1 MSQVNQAFEPDA
13 AADPKEVEMSAEGAE
28 KEAKTPIVKKPIQ
41 YANHPFPGFKPYP
54 ERGCT
59 DALCIIVF
67 LFAFVGWMVLLG
79 FSVTKG
85 KPEIITHSTDY
96 KGNVCGVYLGKNKK
110 GTENSWKEGTAPHVD
125 IKKAKKGVFPRMVDD
140 FVRLIP
146 TDATD
151 LPSVSDI
158 SITTFCA
165 EECPKKGSIFCTYK
179 YSKEQAEKKGWESSP
194 LKLNSAAEIKAKKYL
209 LITATLS
216 RDTVAK
222 DITLLNN
229 ACAGTGWTEK
239 DKTDCKNIFYNCDIT
254 VVDTTSIMGRCV
266 PSVTPDDD
274 MEEERCI
281 NPLKSDNC
289 TLLPTDKDYWQSCVK
304 DSNGIMKKV
313 KYPCK
318 WEGGE
323 KKKCLVQTD
332 RKRCKEIEDKKEV
345 TSVEIPQAAMTTKIL
360 KNLQSFS
367 KYVQDVKTAAGPVA
381 LCGMGFSVVV
391 GLLFLVVVGRIA
403 GCFVWFSILLT
414 FVALVTLAF
423 LALIRGGIIAGDVVP
438 GSVAE
443 ITPVGLE
450 TSNEYVDYYKVA
462 GIVFSILSL
471 LFFVTILFLRK
482 KIVEAIKIIKIS
494 ANAVV
499 DNFKIVFWPIISFTF
514 IGAFTVLFI
523 LIGCLLMASVDSED
537 YDPAKA
543 LNQTNVD
550 MMDEAF
556 LTVTQY
562 TGDDTLK
569 YFAIYDLVMWLWV
582 CELVQAIGIFVIG
595 GTVTHWYFTP
605 KGTKQESL
613 GNTSRCARCQE
624 GGMSGA
630 LCVAMK
636 RHFGTAVFGSAII
649 AIIQT
654 IRIAVAYMLKQ
665 MKGGP
670 DNRLVKCMKGCVS
683 CCLGCFE
690 KCAKYLSKNAYIY
703 TSIHGSSFC
712 YSSYKSFLTIFNNL
726 LRFGATGLSSGLIML
741 FGKVFVTFAST
752 VACYLWLSR
761 SADYSRFESENYID
775 AKGTVFV
782 CAVVAVMAFIVAE
795 VFFGVYEIT
804 SDSIMLSYCLDIDN
818 GGAAFKDK
826 LGEEYELKKAPE
838 DEHEDEINHE
848 EDKKFC
854 CGPCACK

>member
-179 YSKEQAEKKGWESSP
+179 YSQEQAEKGDETWESIP

-209 LITATLS
+209 LKTATLS

-229 ACAGTGWTEK
+229 ACAGNTEIE
-239 DKTDCKNIFYNCDIT
+239 KTDCKNIFYNCDIT

-323 KKKCLVQTD
+323 KKKMLGTNRQKKVQ
-332 RKRCKEIEDKKEV
+332 RNR
-345 TSVEIPQAAMTTKIL
+345 
-360 KNLQSFS
+360 
-367 KYVQDVKTAAGPVA
+367 
-381 LCGMGFSVVV
+381 
-391 GLLFLVVVGRIA
+391 R
-403 GCFVWFSILLT
+403 
-414 FVALVTLAF
+414 
-423 LALIRGGIIAGDVVP
+423 
-438 GSVAE
+438 
-443 ITPVGLE
+443 
-450 TSNEYVDYYKVA
+450 
-462 GIVFSILSL
+462 
-471 LFFVTILFLRK
+471 
-482 KIVEAIKIIKIS
+482 
-494 ANAVV
+494 
-499 DNFKIVFWPIISFTF
+499 
-514 IGAFTVLFI
+514 
-523 LIGCLLMASVDSED
+523 
-537 YDPAKA
+537 
-543 LNQTNVD
+543 
-550 MMDEAF
+550 
-556 LTVTQY
+556 
-562 TGDDTLK
+562 
-569 YFAIYDLVMWLWV
+569 
-582 CELVQAIGIFVIG
+582 
-595 GTVTHWYFTP
+595 
-605 KGTKQESL
+605 
-613 GNTSRCARCQE
+613 QE
-624 GGMSGA
+624 GSN
-630 LCVAMK
+630 L
-636 RHFGTAVFGSAII
+636 RRDSASSNDHENI
-649 AIIQT
+649 
-654 IRIAVAYMLKQ
+654 
-665 MKGGP
+665 
-670 DNRLVKCMKGCVS
+670 
-683 CCLGCFE
+683 E
-690 KCAKYLSKNAYIY
+690 K
-703 TSIHGSSFC
+703 
-712 YSSYKSFLTIFNNL
+712 
-726 LRFGATGLSSGLIML
+726 
-741 FGKVFVTFAST
+741 
-752 VACYLWLSR
+752 
-761 SADYSRFESENYID
+761 SAEFQQVR
-775 AKGTVFV
+775 ARR
-782 CAVVAVMAFIVAE
+782 
-795 VFFGVYEIT
+795 
-804 SDSIMLSYCLDIDN
+804 
-818 GGAAFKDK
+818 
-826 LGEEYELKKAPE
+826 
-838 DEHEDEINHE
+838 
-848 EDKKFC
+848 
-854 CGPCACK
+854 